1 MFMVLSGMQET
12 PFVFPSYSLQIL
24 RAYDGSNSSRLHTF
38 IKLCS
43 RFMFIILYARVN
55 ERAKNKTGGAD
66 MKRRIALLIAVI
78 LIASV
83 SLGAYAERGGGPGG
97 PGGSGGPGGGPG
109 MRESDVAGTG
119 NSVNSNGKI
128 LVSNNQITADNDL
141 AAFVTTESGSV
152 TIEGLTYTSGDYSD
166 TIISATGSCVAVNDA
181 NISLAV
187 ADAISGSE
195 QAGTALYTDS
205 GMSVIADSV
214 ISVDG
219 AGRYTVAATGTATMI
234 VRDSVIK
241 AGGDNGANGNTSTVS
256 EPASN
261 AGLLISGT
269 SRANFSVGQTH
280 TFYYDSL
287 CVADGWAALSTD
299 SATGSGLEFVAAD
312 TEAVALHGGYGIYS
326 DTNCRDYLYGCTL
339 VSAEIGGIISN
350 NGSIVMDSSD
360 SASDAATQDGY
371 SALAYAEEGYTSD
384 AGRSKVIAGRN
395 CFQLHSPDMMGEG
408 TSDYTAQLS
417 LSHTDLITDDTMN
430 QDSYL
435 FTSSVDSETY
445 TVQADTDYAEKYSA
459 AVGAYVDYVRGAAIL
474 VKSTSADIDLNDVT
488 VTSSDGV
495 ALLTALNSDSMSRYL
510 KKDVGNGVS
519 VSVENSTIDGDFV
532 HDDYQR
538 DMSVTLT
545 ASTLNGAVSYSTAE
559 EWNARWAEYAAD
571 ENACWVN
578 LNASTYITSTHE
590 TTLTLT
596 EGSVW
601 NVTGASRLTRLSVS
615 ADSTVNGV
623 ISAEQTETQADG
635 TIIYTNVTV
644 ICE

>member
-1 MFMVLSGMQET
+1 
-12 PFVFPSYSLQIL
+12 
-24 RAYDGSNSSRLHTF
+24 
-38 IKLCS
+38 
-43 RFMFIILYARVN
+43 
-55 ERAKNKTGGAD
+55 
-66 MKRRIALLIAVI
+66 MKRRIALLIAAI

-83 SLGAYAERGGGPGG
+83 SIGAYAEHGGGPGG
-97 PGGSGGPGGGPG
+97 PGGSGGPGGGSG

-119 NSVNSNGKI
+119 NSVNTSGKI
-128 LVSNNQITADNDL
+128 SVNSNQVTADADL
-141 AAFVTTESGSV
+141 TAYVTVSGETV
-152 TIEGLTYTSGDYSD
+152 AVKGLNYASADYSD
-166 TIISATGSCVAVNDA
+166 TLISAADSYVEITDA
-181 NISLAV
+181 DIALTV
-187 ADAISGSE
+187 TDPISGTE
-195 QAGTALYTDS
+195 QAGTTLYTDS
-205 GMSVIADSV
+205 GTTVIADSM

-234 VRDSVIK
+234 VRDSVIR
-241 AGGDNGANGNTSTVS
+241 AGGDNGAGGNTSSVS

-350 NGSIVMDSSD
+350 NGSIVVDSSD
-360 SASDAATQDGY
+360 SALDAVTQDGY
-371 SALAYAEEGYTSD
+371 GALLYAEDGYTADS
-384 AGRSKVIAGRN
+384 GRSEFIAGRN
-395 CFQLHSPDMMGEG
+395 CFQIHSPDMMGEG
-408 TSDYTAQLS
+408 ASDYTASLS

-430 QDSYL
+430 QDGYS
-435 FTSSVDSETY
+435 FTSSVDGETY
-445 TVQADTDYAEKYSA
+445 LVQADTDYAGKYSA
-459 AVGAYVDYVRGAAIL
+459 AVGAYVDYVRGTAIL
-474 VKSTSADIDLNDVT
+474 VKSTSADIVLNDVT
-488 VTSSDGV
+488 VTSSNGV

-519 VSVENSTIDGDFV
+519 VSVENSIIDGDFV

-538 DMSVTLT
+538 DMRITLT
-545 ASTLNGAVSYSTAE
+545 ASTLNGAVNYATAD
-559 EWNARWAEYAAD
+559 EWNARWAEYATD
-571 ENACWVN
+571 ENACWIN
-578 LNASTYITSTHE
+578 LDSSVYVTSTHE
-590 TTLTLT
+590 TILSLT

-615 ADSTVNGV
+615 ADSTINGV

-635 TIIYTNVTV
+635 TIVYTNVTV